1 MKKSL
6 LAVFCIMMLAG
17 AALAGP
23 CAGVSV
29 NFGGCGPRYYSPPV
43 CYAPRAAYCGPRV
56 VYYQAAPVYYCA
68 PAPVIYA
75 PACAPVYRAPIVT
88 SGVSVGTVAFGW
100 RR

>member
-6 LAVFCIMMLAG
+6 LAVLCIMTLAG
-17 AALAGP
+17 AAMAGP
-23 CAGVSV
+23 RAGVSV

-56 VYYQAAPVYYCA
+56 VYYQAAPAYYCA
-68 PAPVIYA
+68 PAPVVYT
-75 PACAPVYRAPIVT
+75 PVYRAPILT
-88 SGVSVGTVAFGW
+88 GGVSVGSVAFGW